1 MKNKKV
7 LLVEDDLD
15 LGNMLEQYLIVEDYD
30 VVWKKNGEEALQFIK
45 EENNY
50 DLILL
55 DVMMPK
61 IDGFTLVNE
70 HKIEKPFLFLTAKNL
85 KEDMMFGLKMGAED
99 YITKPFDMDILLL
112 KMENILKRNQKEEKQ
127 IYSIG
132 KYQFE
137 KENFELKYESESQV
151 LTEKEAELIDF
162 LYQNKN
168 ELLQREFILKQVWG
182 SEDFFTGRS
191 MDVFLSR
198 LRKYFK
204 KDENIE
210 IKSIRNR
217 GLIFIV
223 RD

>member
-1 MKNKKV
+1 MKNKRI

-15 LGNMLEQYLIVEDYD
+15 LGNMLAQYLMVEDYE
-30 VVWKKNGEEALQFIK
+30 VIWKKNGEEALEFIK
-45 EENNY
+45 ESEDF

-61 IDGFTLVNE
+61 LDGFSLIKE
-70 HKIEKPFLFLTAKNL
+70 HDISKPFLFLTAKNL
-85 KEDMMFGLKMGAED
+85 KEDIVFGLKMGAED

-112 KMENILKRNQKEEKQ
+112 KMENILHRNKKDYKNS
-127 IYSIG
+127 YSIG
-132 KYQFE
+132 KYQFD
-137 KENFELKYESESQV
+137 KQKFELKFETETQI

-162 LYQNKN
+162 LFQHKN
-168 ELLQREFILKQVWG
+168 QLLQREFILKEVWG

-204 KDENIE
+204 KDKTIE

-217 GLIFIV
+217 GLTFTIKE
-223 RD
+223 